1 MTNLSKAHPIRL
13 NPEESQLLSLLER
26 LMSPERFEHLV
37 TNDRGKREGYRGHS
51 GRKPQPRSLL
61 LRRAVELGLPL
72 VSQELGNI
80 ERRMRSEHADD
91 DAIAE
96 TLIGEDGVLLLDSIR
111 DGLAH
116 AHDTDTHCPT
126 SED

>member
-13 NPEESQLLSLLER
+13 NPEESQLLSLLET
-26 LMSPERFEHLV
+26 LMSPERFEYLV
-37 TNDRGKREGYRGHS
+37 TKDRDKREGYRGHS

-80 ERRMRSEHADD
+80 EYKNRLHSVDH
-91 DAIAE
+91 DAVAK
-96 TLIGEDGVLLLDSIR
+96 TLIGESSVRLLDSIR
-111 DGLAH
+111 SGLAH
-116 AHDTDTHCPT
+116 EHDTDTRCPT

>member
-26 LMSPERFEHLV
+26 LMSPERFEYLV

-80 ERRMRSEHADD
+80 ERRARTHVDH

-96 TLIGEDGVLLLDSIR
+96 TLIGEGGVTLLDSIR

-116 AHDTDTHCPT
+116 AHDTDIHYPT

>member
-13 NPEESQLLSLLER
+13 NPEESHLLSLLER

-37 TNDRGKREGYRGHS
+37 AEDRAKRKGYRGHS

-80 ERRMRSEHADD
+80 ERRGGSHVDH
-91 DAIAE
+91 DAVAT
-96 TLIGEDGVLLLDSIR
+96 TLIGEDSVRLLDSIR
-111 DGLAH
+111 DDLAH
-116 AHDTDTHCPT
+116 AHDTDTHYPT
-126 SED
+126 AED